1 MTMEETEPEALGA
14 VVGGSTE
21 VKDVIKLLSTDS
33 GFFELRVLVERLRE
47 LSVEQRADLAMI
59 LDEIGDDSESSSEDP
74 NDLEP
79 VAASGQRLS

>member
-1 MTMEETEPEALGA
+1 MTMEETKPELFGA

-21 VKDVIKLLSTDS
+21 VKDVVKLLSTDG

-47 LSVEQRADLAMI
+47 LSVEQRVDLAKM

-74 NDLEP
+74 EDLEP
-79 VAASGQRLS
+79 VAASG